1 MAFIDEDLIQWGELS
16 PSLQDYFK
24 DLTFEEIDKYL
35 ADGGPLYDVI
45 RQLAFLNLP
54 PKIGYGDKN
63 TIEIEVKGEDNP
75 VAPTPTP
82 DQGEEKDA
90 YIPSYRPPYTISDK
104 DGHINTWY
112 IKYNPNTLQPM
123 GLYRSYQTKLDAG
136 VRYSRKEIRPKYL
149 TSSDKVV
156 GLISAQ
162 YEVMFLVVQN
172 SSGEERVHMVKTNG
186 SSDPQT
192 WTEYIDITDMTT
204 LSKTVDW
211 RMVTIYW
218 NTKYSSLGSWFVT
231 RAYEK
236 RIDLERYDSNKNNIG
251 IQTVFDL
258 RNVKPPRP
266 KLTMTSITRF
276 GFAGDKTRTRGNR
289 VLIITEKSKRELQE
303 WEANPGKNQTFVNT
317 SLDLSERNHSICMI
331 VDDKRDLMY
340 IAATPIINMSGDP
353 SGRPDHSAFP
363 IRVYNLTN
371 TAITEITD
379 QSIFQPIHDH
389 NLGYGLLTNNVI
401 EQISACYDANAD
413 RYMIAQHRQGESIC
427 TFAVIGADKCN
438 SALTN
443 KGWLYFAWN
452 VAYKNLLNISGK
464 SSMGLETVEVE
475 SMMLKN
481 YPNERAMHI
490 KSLDGDKVVTL
501 LFKEVEF
508 DEKRWCT
515 VKPETSVTME
525 KLGVEMDI
533 EEPIQDKVP
542 NTMKNQWSANANGIK
557 PFEVVRDGN
566 KVPRALTFDNIEY
579 RSTTIDD
586 TTFEVPWIK
595 NKETKS
601 LDMTSTYNTYGYGYS
616 DAIGHLNNGPN
627 SALFMAAGN
636 GSYISRTDGNYVNN
650 AIINMYLSLYLSGM
664 NYGGMQCYGKSGSK
678 RYRPAWVPMEIGKN
692 QENAYRYIR
701 LLNWAYYI
709 KSIFVY
715 NNDIIYVIQGNSV
728 NGQFRIAKMTLGW
741 YEYAYRDGSGGGEGG
756 AGGSGGAEGTE
767 GGYRSA
773 ESYFSISQGKLF
785 ADTNFANW
793 DYDTNYIGYNSIY
806 GYFAVVKTPFG
817 EFKEKG
823 VAVYSSK
830 DTLTNGREFSV
841 DEFFMQG
848 KYYTEFYQT
857 PESFLIPSTK
867 NVEPAPQP
875 EPTPDTPGKV
885 SFTIKATP
893 VFVGGYYTDLPD
905 TTSELIDNATNYIYL
920 ERDYLNWKKVNVVV
934 QRTPDTLLPIKNG
947 KPYSDPTQFSKVLIA
962 SVLLRNK
969 KVISK
974 TMYPVG
980 DSYMYLNYK

>member
-1 MAFIDEDLIQWGELS
+1 MAFIDEDLIQWDELS

-35 ADGGPLYDVI
+35 ADGGPLDDVI
-45 RQLAFLNLP
+45 RKLAFLNLP

-63 TIEIEVKGEDNP
+63 TIEIEVKGEDKP
-75 VAPTPTP
+75 IAPTPTP

-90 YIPSYRPPYTISDK
+90 YIPSYRPPYTMSDK

-112 IKYNPNTLQPM
+112 IKYNPNTLQPI
-123 GLYRSYQTKLDAG
+123 GLFRSYQTKLDTG
-136 VRYSRKEIRPKYL
+136 LRYSRKEIRPKYL
-149 TSSDKVV
+149 NPSDKVV
-156 GLISAQ
+156 GLIGVQ
-162 YEVMFLVVQN
+162 YDVMFLVIQN
-172 SSGEERVHMVKTNG
+172 SSGEERIHMIKTN
-186 SSDPQT
+186 SSNDPNA
-192 WTEYIDITDMTT
+192 WTEYEDITDIAT

-218 NTKYSSLGSWFVT
+218 NTKYSGLGSWFVV
-231 RAYEK
+231 RGYEK
-236 RIDLERYDSNKNNIG
+236 RIDLERYDSSKKNIG
-251 IQTVFDL
+251 VQTIFDL
-258 RNVKPPRP
+258 RNVKPPPPQRRG
-266 KLTMTSITRF
+266 K
-276 GFAGDKTRTRGNR
+276 GFYFLYLARYMDWLKD
-289 VLIITEKSKRELQE
+289 
-303 WEANPGKNQTFVNT
+303 PGKNQTFVNT
-317 SLDLSERNHSICMI
+317 SLDLSERNHSVCMI

-363 IRVYNLTN
+363 IRTYSLTN
-371 TAITEITD
+371 TSITEITD
-379 QSIFQPIHDH
+379 QTIFHSLHDH

-401 EQISACYDANAD
+401 EQISTCYDTNTD

-427 TFAVIGADKCN
+427 TFAVMGADKCN

-443 KGWLYFAWN
+443 KGWPYFAWN

-515 VKPETSVTME
+515 VKSETSVTME

-542 NTMKNQWSANANGIK
+542 NTMKNQWSATTEGIRPFDVIVSNGY
-557 PFEVVRDGN
+557 PSAFN
-566 KVPRALTFDNIEY
+566 FTSIEY
-579 RSTTIDD
+579 RQATIDD
-586 TTFEVPWIK
+586 IIFDSPWIK
-595 NKETKS
+595 NKNVRGININS
-601 LDMTSTYNTYGYGYS
+601 AIGGYGYS
-616 DAIGHLNNGPN
+616 NTGIVGY
-627 SALFMAAGN
+627 S
-636 GSYISRTDGNYVNN
+636 ISDGNAFIFSGGARAYVARLDSNLVTN
-650 AIINMYLSLYLSGM
+650 SVINIPLSLYLSGM
-664 NYGGMQCYGKSGSK
+664 IYGKIYGSIYGDRYDMGRARNTSG
-678 RYRPAWVPMEIGKN
+678 
-692 QENAYRYIR
+692 AYRYAY
-701 LLNWAYYI
+701 LDGWSYYI
-709 KSIFVY
+709 KSIFAY
-715 NNDIIYVIQGNSV
+715 DSNTIYAIQGNTA
-728 NGQFRIAKMTLGW
+728 NNQYRIAKMTKDTLQYAKYSADDGENNTRNRVHYS
-741 YEYAYRDGSGGGEGG
+741 YED
-756 AGGSGGAEGTE
+756 
-767 GGYRSA
+767 
-773 ESYFSISQGKLF
+773 YFHITQGKLF
-785 ADTNFANW
+785 ADTNFVNW

-841 DEFFMQG
+841 DEFFIQG
-848 KYYTEFYQT
+848 RYYTEFYQT

-867 NVEPAPQP
+867 NVEPVPQP

-893 VFVGGYYTDLPD
+893 IFVGGYYTDLPD

-920 ERDYLNWKKVNVVV
+920 ERDYLNWKKVNIVV
-934 QRTPDTLLPIKNG
+934 QRTPDTLLPIKDG
-947 KPYSDPTQFSKVLIA
+947 KPYSDPTQFNKVLIA
-962 SVLLRNK
+962 SILLRNK

-980 DSYMYLNYK
+980 DSYMYLSYK